1 MEKNIFDISDFLPK
15 YPSISDEYLN
25 PYPDEDFNK
34 SIYHKKEFYQERLDE
49 YESKPSQKG
58 QLMKHQKI
66 ISRFLS
72 SHTKY
77 DSLLL
82 YHYMGTGKGCSAI
95 GTMEKIK
102 NENNSISRAI
112 ILARGSNIL
121 NNIMNELVFICT
133 DGKYIPKDFEKL
145 PPDTR
150 NSRIKKNIRDF
161 YSFETFYRFANDIK
175 KHSDEYIIKNYSNTI
190 IVIDEVHNLRIKP
203 KKRQERD
210 IYYQIHRFLHLIQ
223 NKKVLLMTGTPMK
236 DRPEEIA
243 GILNLILPM
252 NKQLPIE
259 SDFINEYLIEENKTY
274 IVKSEKRQQLKEYF
288 KGIVSYLKP
297 MKSKARFEYIGDTV
311 YPLKMFRVF
320 IDEMKKT
327 QNDIYLQTYQIE
339 SNKKIV
345 GNDIDDEEDEDE
357 EEVIRSGWFSHS
369 RQASLFV
376 FPDGSI
382 GKKGFSKY
390 IQERKKIKTGFN
402 LKKSVSYIYKL
413 KKTFKDILKGKNV
426 EETLDNIS
434 KYSSKYATAIRQILD
449 AKNKSCFVYCS
460 FVKGSGT
467 ILFSLLLELCGF
479 SKANGSETQKSLKY
493 GLLSSSEGSKINK
506 IIGRFNKP
514 DNLYGEYVKVLIGS
528 RVVGEG
534 LSFFNVQEV
543 HVLTPHWNFS
553 ETEQAITRSIRAFSH
568 TELIKNNKQIEVNIY
583 LHTSIPEQNN
593 KLLLEDSID
602 LNMYVKSEYKDIS
615 IKNIE
620 RLLKESAVD
629 CALNYRRNSQ
639 YNVDYSRECEYLP
652 CDYTCNGVA
661 NLELTKDE
669 IDSSTYDLYYIQNNM
684 KKIQKEIQT
693 LYQKK
698 FIYTFYYIS
707 KQIKHK
713 TLEILITLKEI
724 VNKNII
730 IYNKF
735 GFPNY
740 LREESNSYF
749 LVNDLTVQSNYL
761 NTVYSQIPN
770 LKVDINFKDIVN
782 RQYYTR
788 YIPYLLQIL
797 KTDET
802 SRESTIQKFDIDI
815 QEIILENSIKAKN
828 MKILQT
834 GELQNWVISYY
845 KNFIQE
851 IEIENEYVVISKLL
865 FPVLRCF
872 SKKDNTWSDCPEN
885 ISEHVGK
892 KLQQNISNLENN
904 KYGYYGIITKK
915 GSFLIRDVSS
925 KKAKQ
930 AKARSSRT
938 KGKNCKSWERKD
950 LLFIIFKFQLNHTN
964 KVYNKKSG
972 YTKDQ
977 QINLIESDKKFK
989 HVRKMIKENHVKIS
1003 DVIQK
1008 DLDNIF
1014 YFGTNNKNI
1023 LCSYIKDFF
1032 EKEKLILYE

>member
-25 PYPDEDFNK
+25 PYPNESFNK
-34 SIYHKKEFYQERLDE
+34 SIYHKKEFYDERLGE

-102 NENNSISRAI
+102 KENSSITRAI

-133 DGKYIPKDFEKL
+133 DGKYIPEDFEKL
-145 PPDTR
+145 PVDTR
-150 NSRIKKNIRDF
+150 NSRIKKNIKDF
-161 YSFETFYRFANDIK
+161 YNFKTFYRFANEIK
-175 KHSDEYIIKNYSNTI
+175 TYSDEYIIKNYSNTI
-190 IVIDEVHNLRIKP
+190 IVIDEAHNLRIKP

-236 DRPEEIA
+236 DKSNEIA

-252 NKQLPIE
+252 NKQLPVGD
-259 SDFINEYLIEENKTY
+259 DFVHEYLLEENGIY
-274 IVKSEKRQQLKEYF
+274 VVKSEKKQQLKNYF

-297 MKSKARFEYIGDTV
+297 MKSSVHFEYIGETV
-311 YPLKMFRVF
+311 SPLRMFRVF
-320 IDEMKKT
+320 IDEMKNT
-327 QNDIYLQTYQIE
+327 QNEVYLQTYQTE
-339 SNKKIV
+339 SNKKFD
-345 GNDIDDEEDEDE
+345 GNESDDDEDEDE
-357 EEVIRSGWFSHS
+357 VVRSGWFSQS

-390 IQERKKIKTGFN
+390 IQENKKVKTGLN
-402 LKKSVSYIYKL
+402 LKKSVSYTYKL
-413 KKTFKDILKGKNV
+413 KKKFIDALKGKNS

-434 KYSSKYATAIRQILD
+434 KYSSKYATVIRQILS

-460 FVKGSGT
+460 FVKGSGA

-479 SKANGSETQKSLKY
+479 SKANGNETKKGLKY

-506 IIGRFNKP
+506 IIGRFNNM
-514 DNLYGEYVKVLIGS
+514 DNLYGEYIKVLIGS
-528 RVVGEG
+528 RIVGEG
-534 LSFFNVQEV
+534 LSFFNIQQV
-543 HVLTPHWNFS
+543 HILTAHWNFS
-553 ETEQAITRSIRAFSH
+553 ETEQAITRTIRAFSH
-568 TELIKNNKQIEVNIY
+568 SELTKRNKQVEVDIY
-583 LHTSIPEQNN
+583 LHASIPEKSN

-620 RLLKESAVD
+620 RLLKESSVD
-629 CALNYRRNSQ
+629 CALNYIRNSQ
-639 YNVDYSRECEYLP
+639 YNIDYSRDCEYLP
-652 CDYTCNGVA
+652 CEYTCNGIT
-661 NLELTKDE
+661 NLEITADE
-669 IDSSTYDLYYIQNNM
+669 IDSSTYDLYYIQDNM
-684 KKIQKEIQT
+684 KKIQEEIQT
-693 LYQKK
+693 LYRKK

-707 KQIKHK
+707 KNIKYK
-713 TLEILITLKEI
+713 PLEILITLKEI
-724 VNKNII
+724 VNKNIV

-761 NTVYSQIPN
+761 NTFYSQIPN
-770 LKVDINFKDIVN
+770 LKVDINFKDIVSK
-782 RQYYTR
+782 QYYSR
-788 YIPYLLQIL
+788 YIPYLLQTL
-797 KTDET
+797 KIDET
-802 SRESTIQKFDIDI
+802 NREDTIHKFDIDI

-828 MKILQT
+828 MYISKT
-834 GELQNWVISYY
+834 EELQNWVISYY

-851 IEIENEYVVISKLL
+851 IEIENDYIVISKLL

-872 SKKDNTWSDCPEN
+872 SKKQNTWTNCPEN
-885 ISEHVGK
+885 ISEQIGK
-892 KLQQNISNLENN
+892 TIEKNISDLENN

-915 GSFLIRDVSS
+915 GDFLIRDVSS
-925 KKAKQ
+925 EKAKQ
-930 AKARSSRT
+930 AIAKSSRT

-950 LLFIIFKFQLNHTN
+950 LLLLIFKFQIVH
-964 KVYNKKSG
+964 KDKIYNKKSG
-972 YTKDQ
+972 YSKEI
-977 QINLIESDKKFK
+977 QIDLIENDKKFK
-989 HVRKMIKENHVKIS
+989 HARKMIAENNIDIENIV
-1003 DVIQK
+1003 QK

-1014 YFGTNNKNI
+1014 YFGTNNKDI
-1023 LCSYIKDFF
+1023 LCSYIKEFF
-1032 EKEKLILYE
+1032 ETKQLILYE